1 MDKPAIE
8 AMIKYYMD
16 VLENC
21 KSPKHIA
28 YANLM
33 LAFHLDKLEL
43 DTDMADAVKKY
54 STNTA

>member
-1 MDKPAIE
+1 MDKFEIE

-16 VLENC
+16 VLEMS
-21 KSPKHIA
+21 KKPKHIE

-43 DTDMADAVKKY
+43 DTDMATAVKK
-54 STNTA
+54 

>member
-1 MDKPAIE
+1 MDKFEIE
-8 AMIKYYMD
+8 AMIKYYID
-16 VLENC
+16 VLE
-21 KSPKHIA
+21 KSKKPQHIE

>member
-1 MDKPAIE
+1 
-8 AMIKYYMD
+8 MIKYYMD